1 MKLFSLLSIISLP
14 FVFVLADDKPE
25 IEEGFEKV
33 TCGSIIKLA
42 NNVNGYKLHSHS
54 VTYGSGSGQQSVT
67 GFPHASDA
75 NSLWV
80 VEAASG
86 HVCRRGEAV
95 RCGSLIRLKHTN
107 TKAYLH
113 SHLHPSPLSK
123 QQEVSC
129 YDGQDSGDDWQ
140 VQCTKGDWLREQPVQ
155 LIHKDTSAYLTGSE
169 QYQFGQPIPGQLE
182 IAAYK
187 SASKHAYWVA
197 QITVP
202 GPRLSIAFVSLKT
215 ATRAEVQR
223 MEMKD
228 PVLKK
233 FICREISIGRVDS
246 KVCLLYP
253 HNTGLF

>member
-1 MKLFSLLSIISLP
+1 MDQVNSQWLASLMPVTPTACGLSKLLLDVS
-14 FVFVLADDKPE
+14 VDEGKPRE
-25 IEEGFEKV
+25 YREWSSSYF
-33 TCGSIIKLA
+33 
-42 NNVNGYKLHSHS
+42 
-54 VTYGSGSGQQSVT
+54 
-67 GFPHASDA
+67 F
-75 NSLWV
+75 W
-80 VEAASG
+80 
-86 HVCRRGEAV
+86 RREAV

-187 SASKHAYWVA
+187 STSKHAYWVA
-197 QITVP
+197 Q
-202 GPRLSIAFVSLKT
+202 VSGYGHVV
-215 ATRAEVQR
+215 E
-223 MEMKD
+223 
-228 PVLKK
+228 
-233 FICREISIGRVDS
+233 
-246 KVCLLYP
+246 
-253 HNTGLF
+253 N